1 MIAGGGAPHAPFA
14 RRALALLCTPP
25 IWRALRP
32 STPGGLLRD
41 GSPSTYQQ
49 ALRPAPGGFCG
60 TVVPAAPDMRGGLA
74 PSSALLP
81 CMGAPPHAP
90 GDFLAKRKSP
100 KIRQGP
106 PGPWTPSEGGG
117 SKSVPLLLLPRLI
130 PRPSALAVLVAIAQ
144 TLKHPRKHPL
154 PRHGLTAEGVTPG
167 VAWGEK

>member
-1 MIAGGGAPHAPFA
+1 MQGEGHCMAP
-14 RRALALLCTPP
+14 
-25 IWRALRP
+25 LR
-32 STPGGLLRD
+32 GGLM
-41 GSPSTYQQ
+41 PSS
-49 ALRPAPGGFCG
+49 ALHPSGGRSAPPTPGGFCG

-117 SKSVPLLLLPRLI
+117 SKSVPLLLLPPLI

-144 TLKHPRKHPL
+144 TLKHPRRHPL